1 MDDGEIRYHKQVSN
15 VSGGRIP
22 FASSIPLAFSEG
34 YEGMNS
40 CWLPLRGMG
49 EFGDCSPDDEEEL
62 CPPPSY
68 DGCLLILDEGGE
80 K

>member
-1 MDDGEIRYHKQVSN
+1 
-15 VSGGRIP
+15 
-22 FASSIPLAFSEG
+22 
-34 YEGMNS
+34 MNS

-62 CPPPSY
+62 CPLPSY
-68 DGCLLILDEGGE
+68 DGCLLILDEVGE